1 MVHGLKHLKHL
12 FLCTSLVA
20 LLSIGRA
27 FCETPASGQAARGL
41 AFTES
46 AAPYHWD
53 SVVIGGGG
61 WMVSLV
67 VHPRIPDL
75 LWLGSDVSGPW
86 KREPGQDRWQAQ
98 GWNCWTPRNTSGVG
112 GIAVDPRNGST
123 VYVERGDPHADLGKG
138 LYVTR
143 DGGKSWRLVLNKCSL
158 SNAGPARK
166 WGPSIAVDPNQPE
179 VVYWGTFRD
188 GVWRSLNAAK
198 TWDQVMMP
206 PVLSAGQRPDA
217 LDPGVRCVAIDPK
230 RKVEGRSA
238 TVYVSLDAKNPLD
251 KPPPGKPA
259 ERCLPDAVRGIY
271 RSTDGGG
278 TFTQLTD
285 FNALPGHPK
294 SVRHMTCGSDG
305 TLFVSHEAGLARLDA
320 HGWKNVT
327 PPPANGFEQGGLGV
341 NPAHPKEV
349 LFIGRSK
356 PKGKGRYDHQS
367 IFRSRD
373 GGQTW
378 DWISNDDNQMSVS
391 EPLPWNR
398 KMPVPASGSGLV
410 FDPHHPGRVYM
421 LDAFMVYQTEDIWAK
436 KPDFRALWKGV
447 ENTVV
452 LTLCTPPPSQ
462 DGLAPV
468 LLSGLADIR
477 GFCHADIHQP
487 PSRYVEPTVSKED
500 DWATNVTGY
509 DYCEGNPAVMMCAKH
524 DDRMRPGKVL
534 LTSDGGRTWQQ
545 VTDPLG
551 KIYGGTKIAV
561 SARWTGRT
569 DTLKAVFAPGNGQV
583 PRYTRDGGK
592 TWAVCQAA
600 DGSDLKT
607 FSYIS
612 HAFNFSQYVAAD
624 RADGDTF
631 YLYRF
636 SGAFWVSRDGGATW
650 KEKDFKKVNPP
661 LWDSRSP
668 PTIQAAPG
676 RSGEIWAAMSGFGIR
691 RSRDFGQTWETL
703 PGIVQ
708 IQKFVELNSPAS
720 GSPCL
725 VSFGA
730 PAPGKPANEPTVF
743 LFARLPGEETHSLF
757 RSSDIAAAKLSDMRW
772 LRVQKWEFGGILPNM
787 MQGSRQNFGQI
798 FMSGAEHGIIYG
810 EPQR

>member
-1 MVHGLKHLKHL
+1 
-12 FLCTSLVA
+12 
-20 LLSIGRA
+20 
-27 FCETPASGQAARGL
+27 
-41 AFTES
+41 
-46 AAPYHWD
+46 
-53 SVVIGGGG
+53 
-61 WMVSLV
+61 MVSLV
-67 VHPRIPDL
+67 VHPQIPDL

-98 GWNCWTPRNTSGVG
+98 GWNCWRPQNTSGVG
-112 GIAVDPRNGST
+112 GLAIDPRNGST
-123 VYVERGDPHADLGKG
+123 VYVERGDPRADLSKG

-143 DGGKSWRLVLNKCSL
+143 DGGKSWRLVLNKYSL

-188 GVWRSLNAAK
+188 G
-198 TWDQVMMP
+198 
-206 PVLSAGQRPDA
+206 
-217 LDPGVRCVAIDPK
+217 
-230 RKVEGRSA
+230 
-238 TVYVSLDAKNPLD
+238 
-251 KPPPGKPA
+251 
-259 ERCLPDAVRGIY
+259 
-271 RSTDGGG
+271 
-278 TFTQLTD
+278 
-285 FNALPGHPK
+285 
-294 SVRHMTCGSDG
+294 
-305 TLFVSHEAGLARLDA
+305 
-320 HGWKNVT
+320 
-327 PPPANGFEQGGLGV
+327 
-341 NPAHPKEV
+341 
-349 LFIGRSK
+349 
-356 PKGKGRYDHQS
+356 
-367 IFRSRD
+367 
-373 GGQTW
+373 GQTW
-378 DWISNDDNQMSVS
+378 DWISNDDHQMSVS
-391 EPLPWNR
+391 EPLPWNQ

-452 LTLCTPPPSQ
+452 LTLCTPPASQ

-477 GFCHADIHQP
+477 GFRHADIHQP

-534 LTSDGGRTWQQ
+534 LSSDGGKSWQQ

-561 SARWTGRT
+561 SARWNGST

-583 PRYTRDGGK
+583 PRTTRDGGT
-592 TWAVCQAA
+592 TWAVCRAA

-624 RADGDTF
+624 RVDGDTF

-636 SGAFWVSRDGGATW
+636 SGDFWVSRDGGATW

-676 RSGEIWAAMSGFGIR
+676 RAGEIWAAMSGFGIR
-691 RSRDFGQTWETL
+691 RSRDFGETWETL

-708 IQKFVELNSPAS
+708 IQKFAELNSPAS

-725 VSFGA
+725 VAFGA
-730 PAPGKPANEPTVF
+730 AAPGKPANEPTVF

-757 RSSDIAAAKLSDMRW
+757 RTSDIAAATLSDMKW
-772 LRVQKWEFGGILPNM
+772 QRVQKWEFGGILPNM

-798 FMSGAEHGIIYG
+798 FMSGAEHGIICG